1 MALCVELQPAF
12 EGWDGTLP
20 IERKKLLRTAIRAA
34 YLRGNTLVGLRP
46 TDAFMPLAQEKLCNC
61 GEGGRDAKRYN
72 CERIVVPVS
81 ITEILLQLEHK
92 FSNVFVEPASEA

>member
-1 MALCVELQPAF
+1 VAVQL
-12 EGWDGTLP
+12 
-20 IERKKLLRTAIRAA
+20 
-34 YLRGNTLVGLRP
+34 
-46 TDAFMPLAQEKLCNC
+46 TDSFMPLVTQKSCSS

>member
-1 MALCVELQPAF
+1 MYNSIIAQNAKIGPLSRPRNR
-12 EGWDGTLP
+12 
-20 IERKKLLRTAIRAA
+20 I
-34 YLRGNTLVGLRP
+34 RP
-46 TDAFMPLAQEKLCNC
+46 TETAFRQGDSINECYEGLNEKHAVWRASRFTC